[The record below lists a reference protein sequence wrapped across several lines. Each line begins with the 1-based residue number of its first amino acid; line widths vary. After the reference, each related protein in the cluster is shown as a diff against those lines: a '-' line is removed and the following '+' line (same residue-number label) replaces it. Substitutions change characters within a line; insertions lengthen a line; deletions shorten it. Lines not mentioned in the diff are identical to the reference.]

1 MHIKKS
7 PDSLDIGTAPI
18 IQGTSPQHQATVQSD
33 FDFSKKFT
41 LNLIYRYVS
50 ALPEQKVP
58 SYSTGDARFA
68 WKATQQVQLSL
79 VGRNL
84 MQPHH
89 VEFAGDPGPLVGIK
103 RSVYGQIT
111 WTR

>member
-1 MHIKKS
+1 
-7 PDSLDIGTAPI
+7 
-18 IQGTSPQHQATVQSD
+18 
-33 FDFSKKFT
+33 
-41 LNLIYRYVS
+41 VS

-58 SYSTGDARFA
+58 SYSSGDARFA